1 MLNKKHILN
10 NKETISL
17 LFQSGKKVSNK
28 NLTLLSLDNQCF
40 SIMFSVS
47 KRKIS
52 KAVSRNKIKR
62 QMRAIYLKNYELF
75 IKTKQPKAM
84 SFIYFGNEKVEYKN
98 LEKNMISLARKS
110 QIE

>member
-1 MLNKKHILN
+1 MLKKKHILN
-10 NKETISL
+10 NRETISL
-17 LFQSGKKVSNK
+17 LFQKGKKISNK
-28 NLTLLSLDNQCF
+28 NVTLVSLDNKCC

-75 IKTKQPKAM
+75 TMTKQPKAM
-84 SFIYFGNEKVEYKN
+84 SFVYFGNEKVEYKN
-98 LEKNMISLARKS
+98 LEKTMIFLARKS

>member
-10 NKETISL
+10 NRETISL
-17 LFQSGKKVSNK
+17 LFQTGKKVSNK
-28 NLTLLSLDNQCF
+28 NLTFVSLDSQCF

-75 IKTKQPKAM
+75 TKTKQPKAM
-84 SFIYFGNEKVEYKN
+84 SFVYFGNEKVEYKN
-98 LEKNMISLARKS
+98 LEKGMISLARKS
-110 QIE
+110 QVE

>member
-1 MLNKKHILN
+1 
-10 NKETISL
+10 
-17 LFQSGKKVSNK
+17 
-28 NLTLLSLDNQCF
+28 
-40 SIMFSVS
+40 MFSVS

-75 IKTKQPKAM
+75 TKTKQPKAM
-84 SFIYFGNEKVEYKN
+84 SFVYFGNEKVEYKN
-98 LEKNMISLARKS
+98 LEKGMISLARKS